1 MEKKGKK
8 KGAAKKKA
16 PKKKVVKKTA
26 AKKKSVKKSAAKKAT
41 AKKTAAKKKV
51 TKKAPAKKSAVK
63 KTVAKK
69 KAPAKK
75 SAAKKATAKK
85 FSRES
90 TKGLLPG
97 GEGSFTPNIDTSVS
111 LDDWTNTEKVILS
124 RRSVRVYKKKQIPE
138 ELVRRILECGR
149 FAPSAGNCQPWRFAV
164 VRDPKMLEEMEND
177 IASALTIISKV
188 IDVENAPWKKFHT
201 RILQQLRPNQL
212 HPIPMAMSA
221 AMADGT
227 FSALFEA
234 PTLIL
239 LFKDKRGIA
248 NPDLDLG
255 ICGQNMIIAAHSMG
269 LGTCWLGVVTALAF
283 YKKWKRLF
291 NIRHPWVL
299 ELGICMGYPVG
310 EPNGF
315 VHRDTQYTD
324 WFDEDGHKVV
334 F

>member
-1 MEKKGKK
+1 M
-8 KGAAKKKA
+8 
-16 PKKKVVKKTA
+16 PD
-26 AKKKSVKKSAAKKAT
+26 
-41 AKKTAAKKKV
+41 
-51 TKKAPAKKSAVK
+51 
-63 KTVAKK
+63 
-69 KAPAKK
+69 
-75 SAAKKATAKK
+75 
-85 FSRES
+85 
-90 TKGLLPG
+90 
-97 GEGSFTPNIDTSVS
+97 GEGSFTPPFETSDS
-111 LDDWTNTEKVILS
+111 LDDWTNTEKVILA
-124 RRSVRVYKKKQIPE
+124 RRSVRVYKKKQVPE
-138 ELVRRILECGR
+138 ELVRRVLECGR

-164 VRDPKMLEEMEND
+164 IRDPKMLAEMEND
-177 IASALTIISKV
+177 IAKALTIVSKV
-188 IDVENAPWKKFHT
+188 IDVENHPWKKFHT

-227 FSALFEA
+227 FRALFEA

-239 LFKDKRGIA
+239 LFKDKRGIS

-255 ICGQNMIIAAHSMG
+255 ICGQNMIIGAHSMG
-269 LGTCWLGVVTALAF
+269 LGTCWLGVVTALA
-283 YKKWKRLF
+283 YYSKWKRLF

-310 EPNGF
+310 EPLGF

>member
-1 MEKKGKK
+1 MMKKTVKGTGAVKK
-8 KGAAKKKA
+8 KASKKKAVKKKIAKKTVAKKTTAKKKA
-16 PKKKVVKKTA
+16 PKKTA
-26 AKKKSVKKSAAKKAT
+26 AKKT
-41 AKKTAAKKKV
+41 
-51 TKKAPAKKSAVK
+51 PAKKSAVK
-63 KTVAKK
+63 KA
-69 KAPAKK
+69 
-75 SAAKKATAKK
+75 

-90 TKGLLPG
+90 TKGLMPD
-97 GEGSFTPNIDTSVS
+97 GEGSFTPHIDTSDS
-111 LDDWTNTEKVILS
+111 LDDWTNTEKVILA
-124 RRSVRVYKKKQIPE
+124 RRSVRVYKKKQVPE
-138 ELVRRILECGR
+138 QLVRRILECGR

-164 VRDPKMLEEMEND
+164 IRDRKMLEEMEND
-177 IASALTIISKV
+177 IANALTIVSKA
-188 IDVENAPWKKFHT
+188 IDVENHPWKKFHT

-227 FSALFEA
+227 FSALFKA

-239 LFKDKRGIA
+239 LFKDKRGIS

-269 LGTCWLGVVTALAF
+269 LGTCWLGVVTALA
-283 YKKWKRLF
+283 YYPKWKRLF

-299 ELGICMGYPVG
+299 ELGICIGYPSG

-324 WFDEDGHKVV
+324 WFDDDGHKVV